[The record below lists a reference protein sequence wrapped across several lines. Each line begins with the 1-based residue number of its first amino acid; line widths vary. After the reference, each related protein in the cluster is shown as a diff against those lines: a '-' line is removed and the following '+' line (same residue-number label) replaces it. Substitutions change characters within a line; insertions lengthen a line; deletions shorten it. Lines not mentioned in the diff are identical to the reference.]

1 MKLNHEL
8 DLQSAGSSPNLTYTK
23 VSARDAIRTNRSF
36 VDILSWYDMAWSS
49 LIWSE
54 NTSPHIFTVSFG
66 WDLVGSSKKKLF
78 YRVSYGQKLPKIG
91 HLRSKYSWIQ
101 LDLDF
106 KYLPSYIVSDFSV
119 QSSWFQP
126 KNCSTECQMGKN
138 CQNRQFW
145 PILICFEAKI
155 WLGTTWSG
163 PKIPPLVYCQWFLVK
178 IQLVPAK

>member
-1 MKLNHEL
+1 MIWL
-8 DLQSAGSSPNLTYTK
+8 DPTWSGLKIPPPYIYSEFWVRSSWFQQKKIGLQS
-23 VSARDAIRTNRSF
+23 V
-36 VDILSWYDMAWSS
+36 
-49 LIWSE
+49 IWAK
-54 NTSPHIFTVSFG
+54 TA
-66 WDLVGSSKKKLF
+66 
-78 YRVSYGQKLPKIG
+78 KIG
-91 HLRSKYSWIQ
+91 HLRPKYGWIQ

-178 IQLVPAK
+178 IQLVPAKKLVYRVSNGLKLPK